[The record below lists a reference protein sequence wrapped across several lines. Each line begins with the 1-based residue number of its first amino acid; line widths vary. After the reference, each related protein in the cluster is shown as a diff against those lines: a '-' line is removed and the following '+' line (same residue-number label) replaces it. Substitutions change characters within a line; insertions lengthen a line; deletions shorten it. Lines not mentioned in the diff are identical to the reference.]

1 MLVSKLPSKVITPYY
16 SKKKKKKA
24 RLNSIHILHDV
35 VFILLHTTIIQA
47 FTSTSFL
54 LPFIM
59 LREET
64 LGENE
69 LLKFKHMY
77 WKWQKY
83 SLGIISQD
91 YIFPQF
97 AKGGWLQAK
106 LAPVG
111 LQLTINAH
119 FIYHCLGRDL
129 GNGNIISSNVIV
141 SRKER
146 KLRIVR
152 EEWFLNLMK
161 CHRERGLKWN
171 QTLKDTFMLNI
182 KLNLNLLK

>member
-1 MLVSKLPSKVITPYY
+1 MYLSCQVTWSHLLTL
-16 SKKKKKKA
+16 KKEKSYA
-24 RLNSIHILHDV
+24 RLHSHPVWCCFHTVD
-35 VFILLHTTIIQA
+35 TTIIQA

-54 LPFIM
+54 LLFMM
-59 LREET
+59 LRKET

-69 LLKFKHMY
+69 LLKYEHMY

-97 AKGGWLQAK
+97 AKEGWLQAK

-141 SRKER
+141 SRRKR

-171 QTLKDTFMLNI
+171 SERYLHVEY
-182 KLNLNLLK
+182 